1 MRVTGSTS
9 SPPELNR
16 RDVRTVTGARFL
28 LPKGSQLRVDHE
40 FGLREPIFWVADL
53 VAGAV
58 RAHRLG
64 DTTHREVLG
73 DRVCELNIVTDC

>member
-1 MRVTGSTS
+1 M
-9 SPPELNR
+9 
-16 RDVRTVTGARFL
+16 
-28 LPKGSQLRVDHE
+28 LPKENHFGVEHE
-40 FGLREPIFWVADL
+40 FGLKEPALWVADL

-73 DRVCELNIVTDC
+73 DRVCEITIVTDC